1 MTSIQ
6 PLQSEK
12 PALRFPR
19 AEPPAHGELVEMA
32 DGILWTRLPLPFR
45 LDHVNVYL
53 IEDGDGWAVLDTGVA
68 TEKCR
73 QVWDTIIGRL
83 QGRPLTKI
91 IVTHYHP
98 DHIGLAGW
106 LCQRFDLPLYTSQT
120 AYLGC
125 INISLQPGA
134 LEAPVYREFYLRH
147 GLDPKVADIV
157 STQGHGYLR
166 LVQGLPPTFRRLVNG
181 DTLKIGGRE
190 FQLISGDGHAPEQI
204 MLHLKS
210 EGLFLAADQVLAK
223 ISPNVSVWAVE
234 PFGDP
239 LGLYLRSLRSL
250 KQQVA
255 ADALVLPGHQLAFYG
270 LHARIDELIAHHE
283 VRCHLILQACR
294 KEAHS
299 AAELVPV
306 LFPKVLDPHQMS
318 FAFSETQAHIN
329 YLLGRGEIATALSDD
344 GIERVVCS

>member
-1 MTSIQ
+1 MTQ
-6 PLQSEK
+6 PLQAEK
-12 PALRFPR
+12 PALRFPKP
-19 AEPPAHGELVEMA
+19 EPPAHGELVEMA

-53 IEDGDGWAVLDTGVA
+53 IEDNDGWAVLDTGVDKEA
-68 TEKCR
+68 CR
-73 QVWDTIIGRL
+73 QVWDTIISRL
-83 QGRPLTKI
+83 GRPLTRV

-106 LCQRFDLPLYTSQT
+106 LCKRFDLPLYTSQT
-120 AYLGC
+120 CYLGC

-157 STQGHGYLR
+157 RTQGHNYLR
-166 LVQGLPPTFRRLVNG
+166 LVQQLPPTFRRIVNG
-181 DTLKIGGRE
+181 EVLKIGGRE
-190 FQLISGDGHAPEQI
+190 FSLIAGDGHAPEQI
-204 MLHLKS
+204 MLLSKS
-210 EGLFLAADQVLAK
+210 DNLFLAADQVLAK
-223 ISPNVSVWAVE
+223 ISPNVSVWAVD

-239 LGLYLRSLRSL
+239 LGLYLRSLRAL
-250 KQQVA
+250 KTQIA
-255 ADALVLPGHQLAFYG
+255 ADVLVLPGHQLAFYG
-270 LHARIDELIAHHE
+270 LHTRIDELMAHHD
-283 VRCHLILQACR
+283 VRCNLILDACR

-306 LFPKVLDPHQMS
+306 LFPKALDPHQMS

-329 YLLGRGEIATALSDD
+329 YLLRRGDIGTALSPD
-344 GIERVVCS
+344 GVERVVSA

>member
-1 MTSIQ
+1 M
-6 PLQSEK
+6 
-12 PALRFPR
+12 RFPR
-19 AEPPAHGELVEMA
+19 AEPPGHGELVEIA

-45 LDHVNVYL
+45 LDHVNVFL
-53 IEDGDGWAVLDTGVA
+53 IEDHDGWAVLDTGVD
-68 TEKCR
+68 TEACR
-73 QVWDTIIGRL
+73 QVWDSLIGRL
-83 QGRPLTKI
+83 RGRPLTKI

-106 LCQRFDLPLYTSQT
+106 LCKRFDLPLLTSQT

-147 GLDPKVADIV
+147 GLDPKVADLV

-190 FQLISGDGHAPEQI
+190 FLLISGDGHAPEQI
-204 MLHLKS
+204 MLLSKPDR
-210 EGLFLAADQVLAK
+210 LFLAADQVLAK

-250 KQQVA
+250 KEQVA

-270 LHARIDELIAHHE
+270 LHTRIDELIAHHE
-283 VRCHLILQACR
+283 IRCNLILQACR

-329 YLLGRGEIATALSDD
+329 YLLGRGEVASMLSSD
-344 GIERVVCS
+344 GVERVFCP

>member
-1 MTSIQ
+1 VQ
-6 PLQSEK
+6 LLNRSEK

-19 AEPPAHGELVEMA
+19 AEPPGSGELIEIA
-32 DGILWTRLPLPFR
+32 DGILWTRIPLPFR

-53 IEDGDGWAVLDTGVA
+53 IEDNGGWAVLDTGVDNA
-68 TEKCR
+68 TSR
-73 QVWDTIIGRL
+73 QVWESLLGRLL
-83 QGRPLTKI
+83 QGRSLTKV
-91 IVTHYHP
+91 IVTHFHP

-120 AYLGC
+120 TYLGC
-125 INISLQPGA
+125 INISLRPGA

-147 GLDPKVADIV
+147 GLDPKIADIV
-157 STQGHGYLR
+157 MTQGHGYLR
-166 LVQGLPPTFRRLVNG
+166 LVHGLPPTFRRIVGG
-181 DTLKIGGRE
+181 DTLTIGGRD
-190 FQLISGDGHAPEQI
+190 FLLMSGDGHAPEQI
-204 MLHLKS
+204 MLLAKQD
-210 EGLFLAADQVLAK
+210 GLFLAADQVLAK
-223 ISPNVSVWAVE
+223 ISPNVSVWAVD

-250 KQQVA
+250 KNQVA

-270 LHARIDELIAHHE
+270 LHTRVDELIEHHE
-283 VRCHLILQACR
+283 MRCNLILQACR

-306 LFPKVLDPHQMS
+306 LFTKALDPHQMS

-329 YLLGRGEIATALSDD
+329 YLLRRGELSWVQSADSV
-344 GIERVVCS
+344 ERVVCS